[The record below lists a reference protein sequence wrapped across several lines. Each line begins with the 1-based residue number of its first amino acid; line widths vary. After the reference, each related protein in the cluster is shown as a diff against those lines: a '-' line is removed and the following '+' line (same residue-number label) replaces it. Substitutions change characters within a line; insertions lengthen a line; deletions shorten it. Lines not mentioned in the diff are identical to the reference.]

1 MADSK
6 ENYREIMEVKGS
18 KKGRCSLLHQNKSDT
33 FDAAHK
39 VFKGV
44 LILGVYRAPLDNS
57 LVTKWVTL
65 F

>member
-1 MADSK
+1 MRDHGSERVK
-6 ENYREIMEVKGS
+6 ERT
-18 KKGRCSLLHQNKSDT
+18 LLFTPPKYKSDT